1 MLCCLLLYI
10 GLLTHA
16 NILFYLW
23 EVVIL
28 VLFPILP
35 AVLIS
40 TILLIVMRFAK
51 FVRNKDRFQFIIS
64 IILITCV
71 LVLES
76 RTFTG
81 LFSIETDEQAIKQLS
96 TFGQNA
102 EQMGQYLLIV
112 NPSVNMLASPFSG
125 KAFLAF
131 LKLVLYS
138 GIAMVIF
145 LAIGRI
151 TYLKDIVKNLT
162 TYTKRK
168 KKILRIDKVAK
179 YQKVRK
185 SYLLKEFKILLRQ
198 PVFFMQCV
206 FPVIFILVTAV
217 ILMIGILPVIAQIM
231 QEPEIQKI
239 MQGATFDTEIMSAIL
254 IVMQI
259 LFSLSSLSLTAISR
273 EGKNATFMKQI
284 PISLYRQF
292 IYKNIPQ
299 ICLNTLVTIVVLG
312 LIWYLAPSM
321 NGIYMLLLW
330 GISMF
335 MNLINSYLMLIA
347 DLRRPNLNWDTEYA
361 VVKKSDN
368 KIFQYAFLIISVL
381 VLMYLGNLFD
391 NSDILVALVGEL
403 IMFAVLFIGM
413 DRCVKKWQ
421 NKLFN
426 KIM

>member
-1 MLCCLLLYI
+1 MRYI

-51 FVRNKDRFQFIIS
+51 FVRNKDTFQLIIS
-64 IILITCV
+64 IFFITCM

-76 RTFTG
+76 KTFTG
-81 LFSIETDEQAIKQLS
+81 LFSIETDEQAMKQIVAL
-96 TFGQNA
+96 GQNA
-102 EQMGQYLLIV
+102 EQTGQYLLIV
-112 NPSVNMLASPFSG
+112 NPSVNMLANPFSG
-125 KAFLAF
+125 KAFLGF
-131 LKLVLYS
+131 LQLFLYS
-138 GIAMVIF
+138 GLAMVIF
-145 LAIGRI
+145 MAIGRV
-151 TYLKDIVKNLT
+151 TYLKDIIKNLIT
-162 TYTKRK
+162 DTKKK
-168 KKILRIDKVAK
+168 KKILKIEKVTK
-179 YQKVRK
+179 CRKVRK
-185 SYLLKEFKILLRQ
+185 TYFLKEIKMLLRQ
-198 PVFFMQCV
+198 PIFFMQCV

-217 ILMIGILPVIAQIM
+217 ILMVGLLPIIAQIM
-231 QEPEIQKI
+231 QEPEIQTT
-239 MQGATFDTEIMSAIL
+239 MQGITFNTEIMNAIL
-254 IVMQI
+254 IAMQI

-273 EGKNATFMKQI
+273 EGKNAIFMKQI

-292 IYKNIPQ
+292 LYKNIPQ

-312 LIWYLAPSM
+312 LIWYLVPSM
-321 NGIYMLLLW
+321 NGIHMLLLW

-335 MNLINSYLMLIA
+335 MNLINSYLMLIV
-347 DLRRPNLNWDTEYA
+347 DLKRPNLNWDTEYA

-368 KIFQYAFLIISVL
+368 KIFQYAFMILNVL
-381 VLMYLGNLFD
+381 FLMYLSKIFSEMNILIALIGEIIVFAILFV
-391 NSDILVALVGEL
+391 IL
-403 IMFAVLFIGM
+403 

-426 KIM
+426 KIS